1 VEIAFSL
8 SVNMF
13 YRLLFER
20 WLGAGYSIMG
30 ATLGT
35 VVF

>member
-1 VEIAFSL
+1 VAIAFSL

-13 YRLLFER
+13 YQLVFEQ

-30 ATLGT
+30 VTPGA